1 MLSNSEKVIKC
12 MLAILDG
19 RSGKGYN
26 NYVFLGSIYGVG
38 DVYSDLSIVKR
49 DRSLYDFKSE
59 LITKLMKYKLL
70 GIDGVYL
77 INDEIALNLNRYQGK
92 NIPSGIDA
100 VFFNNTK
107 NTNSLKLHNKF
118 ICMKDCDNISIRTE
132 LGFYGS
138 DCTGLSIKAYDNEF
152 ICLSRLYESRVK
164 VSIKQSGRLYAYKCM
179 NCDFKIEENNIGSIY
194 LDQCSNCSISYNKG
208 KKPVILR
215 SCIDMK
221 VQTNNVI
228 KVRY

>member
-12 MLAILDG
+12 MLAMLDG

-26 NYVFLGSIYGVG
+26 NYIFLGSIYGVG

-49 DRSLYDFKSE
+49 NVSLYDFKSE

-77 INDEIALNLNRYQGK
+77 INDEIALNLNRYKGK

-100 VFFNNTK
+100 VFFNDT
-107 NTNSLKLHNKF
+107 TNLKLHNKF

-138 DCTGLSIKAYDNEF
+138 DCTGLSIKAYGNEF
-152 ICLSRLYESRVK
+152 ICLNRLYESRIK
-164 VSIKQSGRLYAYKCM
+164 VSVKPYGRLYAYKCM
-179 NCDFKIEENNIGSIY
+179 NCDFRIEEDNIGSIY
-194 LDQCSNCSISYNKG
+194 LDQCSNCSISYNNG

-215 SCIDMK
+215 SCIDMR
-221 VQTNNVI
+221 VNTDNVI

>member
-1 MLSNSEKVIKC
+1 MLSESEKVISC
-12 MLAILDG
+12 MLAMLDG

-26 NYVFLGSIYGVG
+26 NYVFLGSIYGIG
-38 DVYSDLSIVKR
+38 DVYSDLSIVKS
-49 DRSLYDFKSE
+49 DKYLYNFKSE
-59 LITKLMKYKLL
+59 QITRLMKYKIL

-77 INDEIALNLNRYQGK
+77 INDAVALNFKKYKGK
-92 NIPSGIDA
+92 NIPTGIDA
-100 VFFNNTK
+100 LLIYSIK
-107 NTNSLKLHNKF
+107 NAGSLKLNNKY
-118 ICMKDCDNISIRTE
+118 ICMKDCDNTSVRTG
-132 LGFYGS
+132 LGLYCS
-138 DCTGLSIKAYDNEF
+138 DCTGLSIKAYENEF
-152 ICLSRLYESRVK
+152 ICLNRLYESRVK

-221 VQTNNVI
+221 VQTDNVI
-228 KVRY
+228 KVKY